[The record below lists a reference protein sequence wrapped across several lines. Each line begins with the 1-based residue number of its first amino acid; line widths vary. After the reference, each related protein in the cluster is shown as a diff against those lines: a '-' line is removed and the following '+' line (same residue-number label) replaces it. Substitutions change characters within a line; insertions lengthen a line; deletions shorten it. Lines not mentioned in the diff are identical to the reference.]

1 MNTKIESSREFSME
15 ITIYSP
21 GLLAKA
27 SIHFEG
33 AMSIPEFFSVQFNEK
48 RFKIHISSDIFIMNY
63 GNVIV

>member
-1 MNTKIESSREFSME
+1 ME